1 MDIQTDTYISRAIS
15 IEHPSVVIARTGVQ
29 LIPKIVRA
37 RACCYKLIVCLRT
50 EQKFLTNEC
59 LLEKWFPLQ
68 GELAQSFKK
77 FYVRT
82 LVKNKIER
90 RKRRQNKN
98 RPINL
103 PQGNNIVHILHVHH
117 LTLNFIIHNKYI
129 STIYL
134 INIYIHTYYESL

>member
-1 MDIQTDTYISRAIS
+1 MLVDI
-15 IEHPSVVIARTGVQ
+15 
-29 LIPKIVRA
+29 
-37 RACCYKLIVCLRT
+37 
-50 EQKFLTNEC
+50 EQNQS

-77 FYVRT
+77 FYVRR

-90 RKRRQNKN
+90 RKRRRQNKN

-103 PQGNNIVHILHVHH
+103 PQGNNIVHILRVHY
-117 LTLNFIIHNKYI
+117 LTLNFVIHNKYI

-134 INIYIHTYYESL
+134 HTYLHGSL